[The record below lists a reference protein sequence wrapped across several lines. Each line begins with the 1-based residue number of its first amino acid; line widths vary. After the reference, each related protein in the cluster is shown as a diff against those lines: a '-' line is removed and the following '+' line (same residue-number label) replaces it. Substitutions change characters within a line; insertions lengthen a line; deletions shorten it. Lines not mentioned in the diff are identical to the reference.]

1 MKTFFGIAI
10 AATMLW
16 ALPQTST
23 ASANLLS
30 AQTGILTAS
39 TSSKNTIAPF
49 SDDQTDATAL
59 PSVSQ
64 ASDTSSIDAVRRIIS
79 TSSSAARYSR
89 SSIDEILGKSQ
100 RADTNT
106 ATTDNK
112 QTVPEKPPEPIASTK
127 VDLVKIDK
135 SKRKMFL
142 LKGEEVVA
150 SYGIALGAN
159 PKGHKLREGD
169 KRTPEGRYTL
179 DLINERSRFYRSIRI
194 NYPSKDDLARA
205 ELLGFP
211 PGGQI
216 MIHGQKNGNGPHPS
230 LNRGKDWT
238 DGCVAISNKEMDE
251 FLALVNIGTP
261 IEIEW

>member
-16 ALPQTST
+16 TLPQTST

-30 AQTGILTAS
+30 AETGILTAS

-112 QTVPEKPPEPIASTK
+112 HTVPEKPPEPIASTK

-142 LKGEEVVA
+142 LKGE
-150 SYGIALGAN
+150 SGSFLW
-159 PKGHKLREGD
+159 HCTRRE
-169 KRTPEGRYTL
+169 P
-179 DLINERSRFYRSIRI
+179 
-194 NYPSKDDLARA
+194 
-205 ELLGFP
+205 
-211 PGGQI
+211 
-216 MIHGQKNGNGPHPS
+216 
-230 LNRGKDWT
+230 
-238 DGCVAISNKEMDE
+238 
-251 FLALVNIGTP
+251 
-261 IEIEW
+261 

>member
-1 MKTFFGIAI
+1 MKTLYGIAI

-16 ALPQTST
+16 ALPQTGT
-23 ASANLLS
+23 ASANTLS
-30 AQTGILTAS
+30 SDTEILTAS
-39 TSSKNTIAPF
+39 TSTNITITQPNDA
-49 SDDQTDATAL
+49 QTDTA
-59 PSVSQ
+59 PKTVSRV
-64 ASDTSSIDAVRRIIS
+64 SDKSSIDAVRSIIAS
-79 TSSSAARYSR
+79 SSSAARYSR

-100 RADTNT
+100 RPKTDTPKPN
-106 ATTDNK
+106 DK
-112 QTVPEKPPEPIASTK
+112 KTVLIKPPEPVDTPK

-135 SKRKMFL
+135 SMRKMFL
-142 LKGEEVVA
+142 LKGDEVVA
-150 SYGIALGAN
+150 TYGIALGAN

-194 NYPSKDDLARA
+194 NYPSKEDLARA